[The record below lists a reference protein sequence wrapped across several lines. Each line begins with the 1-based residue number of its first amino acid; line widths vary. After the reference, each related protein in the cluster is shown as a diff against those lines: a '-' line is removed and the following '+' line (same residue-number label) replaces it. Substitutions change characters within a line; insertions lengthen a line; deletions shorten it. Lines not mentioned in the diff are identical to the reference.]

1 MQLFINLFDIGSL
14 IKQKEL
20 KFKSMYTKKITLFA
34 FVMLSLGKILNAQI
48 EPLPGDAQTIE
59 QINENK
65 FNANDLFT
73 LFNAPTNFVVDVQD
87 DLLYKGTEV
96 RQVQPHGAQLLND
109 AQNQK
114 WVFLYEGQLRGLP
127 VYRIMNYGFR
137 RFLTVGT
144 TDGSFVTTESFRM
157 VNPGNPDAQLW
168 FIIPTRGSTH
178 VYIKS
183 AASGLC
189 LQSPLNTTREFERYT
204 CRAYIG
210 NLAQK
215 YVLQT
220 AARKLHLDDTKV
232 STPQLSVLLPVS
244 PKYSDNTLFFGIP
257 GNNVANGAN
266 LLVLHNGI
274 AGFNF
279 ASVSFTATG
288 AGLYKI
294 SIEAGRTG
302 KCFTRY
308 RSTLNPEQDG
318 IILWDCDE
326 AHRIDQ
332 EWFIIPSVRE
342 ENTYI
347 ILNKNT
353 GQALTAKDRGTANG
367 TLLIM
372 VDYQDAE
379 NQRWVI
385 K

>member
-1 MQLFINLFDIGSL
+1 M
-14 IKQKEL
+14 
-20 KFKSMYTKKITLFA
+20 KKIIFFA
-34 FVMLSLGKILNAQI
+34 VATMSLGKILNAQI

-59 QINENK
+59 QINANK

-87 DLLYKGTEV
+87 DVFNKGTEV
-96 RQVQPHGAQLLND
+96 RQVHPHGAQLLND

-144 TDGSFVTTESFRM
+144 TDGSFVTTESFRI
-157 VNPGNPDAQLW
+157 VNPGSPDAQLW

-189 LQSPLNTTREFERYT
+189 LQAPLNTTREFERYT
-204 CRAYIG
+204 CRGYIG
-210 NLAQK
+210 SLAQK

-220 AARKLHLDDTKV
+220 AARKLHLDDSKV
-232 STPQLSVLLPVS
+232 SIPQQLPSLLPIN
-244 PKYSDNTLFFGIP
+244 PKYSDRLGIGIP
-257 GNNVANGAN
+257 GNNLANGAN
-266 LLVLHNGI
+266 LLVLSDGS
-274 AGFNF
+274 AGFN
-279 ASVSFTATG
+279 AELLKFTATG
-288 AGLYKI
+288 AGVYKI
-294 SIEAGRTG
+294 SIDDSRTG
-302 KCFTRY
+302 KCFMRY
-308 RSTLNPEQDG
+308 RSTLNPEHDG

-353 GQALTAKDRGTANG
+353 GQALTAKDRGTTNG